1 MKELYTE
8 TSQYRNW
15 RFSKAKLLETR
26 EKNHT
31 LAIERVKKKVL
42 EESLLQKQILETL
55 SPAYSEQTENVGSPR
70 VNPSE
75 IEYLTLEDELALC
88 NFYET
93 RIPPMAN
100 CFPKE
105 VIENKLTDK
114 VKATAITFVKRFY
127 LRNTVMDYHPKEI
140 IVTCLFLAA
149 KVEHSF
155 VAIEEFTKVVK
166 LPKETIFELEV
177 VVSKS
182 LRYEYTVHHPYLA
195 SFGLFLDMQ
204 VNFIKDNS
212 KIKFLYEKSLE
223 LINKSLYTDCMFIYQ
238 PSQISLATLRIA
250 ARQDNFDLEKTYLR
264 FKFKSDPKEKVI
276 ELYKILDEIE
286 SIINSHV
293 NTTVEQAKSIDARL
307 HKCKNPEKNP
317 NSAISKKRRRE
328 KEEQEEIDRRKK
340 KKLDDEYQKDIS
352 KIFD

>member
-15 RFSKAKLLETR
+15 RFSKAKLQETR
-26 EKNHT
+26 DKNHT
-31 LAIERVKKKVL
+31 LAVERVKKKVL
-42 EESLLQKQILETL
+42 EESQNLETS

-93 RIPPMAN
+93 RILPMAN

-114 VKATAITFVKRFY
+114 VKATAITFAKRFY
-127 LRNTVMDYHPKEI
+127 LRNTIMDYHPKEI

-166 LPKETIFELEV
+166 RPKEIIFELEL
-177 VVSKS
+177 VVSQS
-182 LRYEYTVHHPYLA
+182 LRYEYAVHHPHLA

-204 VNFIKDNS
+204 NFIKDNS
-212 KIKFLYEKSLE
+212 KVKFLYEKSLE
-223 LINKSLYTDCMFIYQ
+223 FVNKSLFTDCMFIYQ
-238 PSQISLATLRIA
+238 PSQIALTTLRMA
-250 ARQDNFDLEKTYLR
+250 AKQDNFDLEKTYLR

-286 SIINSHV
+286 DIINSHV
-293 NTTVEQAKSIDARL
+293 NITVEQAKDIDARL
-307 HKCKNPEKNP
+307 HKCKNPVKNP
-317 NSAISKKRRRE
+317 NSA
-328 KEEQEEIDRRKK
+328 
-340 KKLDDEYQKDIS
+340 
-352 KIFD
+352 

>member
-42 EESLLQKQILETL
+42 EESVRQMRINKFQKNKEYALLKSVQLFTFFKKLLQKQILETS

-182 LRYEYTVHHPYLA
+182 LRYEYAVHHPYLA

-204 VNFIKDNS
+204 SFIKDNS

-238 PSQISLATLRIA
+238 PSQIALATLRIA

-264 FKFKSDPKEKVI
+264 FKFKSDPKENVI

-317 NSAISKKRRRE
+317 NSAM
-328 KEEQEEIDRRKK
+328 
-340 KKLDDEYQKDIS
+340 
-352 KIFD
+352 